1 MRMYKMRFAICMTFI
16 LFAGRPAIAQTGND
30 LLGAPDG
37 MNEPYR
43 PQIHFTPRAHWMN
56 DPNGLVY
63 YKGVYHLFF
72 QYYPGGS
79 NWGPMHWGHATSKD
93 LVHWKHEP
101 VALYPDTLG
110 YIFSGSAVVDKENTS
125 GFGSGGRVPL
135 VAIFTQH
142 DTAREHARRVDVEN
156 QSIAYSLDE
165 GKTWTKY
172 AGNPVIKNPGVRDF
186 RDPKVMWYAPTRR
199 WILTLAAQDRI
210 MFFSSPD
217 LKSWKK
223 ESDFG
228 VGLGAHGGVWE
239 CPDLFAMPVKGFSA
253 KSDSV
258 WVLFVSIGW
267 GGPNGGNGTQYFTG
281 KFDGHTFTENDTAV
295 KWVDHGRDDYAGVTW
310 SNTGNRRIFFGW
322 MVNGAYAGVV
332 PTEVWRSGN
341 TLPREL
347 GIDKVGGR
355 YFLVT
360 KPVKE
365 LSILEEGWKS
375 FKDNVKVEA
384 PFELQLLTGSVG
396 SFRVVLSNNAGERAV
411 VGFDKGAGQWYVDR
425 SGSGKVDFHKEF
437 AGRHVASRIGLSKT
451 LSLTLV
457 ADVASLEL
465 FADDGLTVMSELVF
479 PSKPYDKIEVVSED
493 GVVMKTLKVTK
504 LKGIW

>member
-1 MRMYKMRFAICMTFI
+1 MTFAICTTFI
-16 LFAGRPAIAQTGND
+16 LLVSRTLLAQTGND
-30 LLGAPDG
+30 LSGQPDVG
-37 MNEPYR
+37 NELYR
-43 PQIHFTPRAHWMN
+43 PQIHFTPQAHWMN

-63 YKGVYHLFF
+63 HNGVYHLFF

-93 LVHWKHEP
+93 LVHWKREP
-101 VALYPDTLG
+101 IALYPDTLG

-125 GFGSGGRVPL
+125 GFGAGGRAPL
-135 VAIFTQH
+135 VAIFTHH

-199 WILTLAAQDRI
+199 WILTLAAQDRV
-210 MFFSSPD
+210 FFYSSPD
-217 LKSWKK
+217 LKQWTK
-223 ESDFG
+223 ESEFG
-228 VGLGAHGGVWE
+228 VGLGSHGGVWE
-239 CPDLFAMPVKGFSA
+239 CPDLFALPAGSSSA
-253 KSDSV
+253 RGDSV

-281 KFDGHTFTENDTAV
+281 KFDGHTFTANDTAV

-310 SNTGNRRIFFGW
+310 SNTGSRRIFLGW
-322 MVNGAYAGVV
+322 MVNGAYAGNV
-332 PTEVWRSGN
+332 PTEIWRSGN

-347 GIDKVGGR
+347 GIDKVNGR

-360 KPVKE
+360 KPVRE
-365 LSILEEGWKS
+365 MSVLEEGWKS
-375 FKDNVKVEA
+375 FKESVKVEA
-384 PFELQLLTGSVG
+384 PFSLQLSTGSVG
-396 SFRVVLSNNAGERAV
+396 SFKVVLSNDAGERAV

-425 SGSGKVDFHKEF
+425 SGSGKVDFHKDF
-437 AGRHVASRIGLSKT
+437 AGRHVAPRIGQSKA

-465 FADDGLTVMSELVF
+465 FADEGLTVMSELVF
-479 PSKPYDKIEVVSED
+479 PSKPYDRIEVMSED